1 MIYVDVFPKRHIVF
15 CDRAARSWLARGVP
29 RPQIVMVGVS
39 GSKTSDLNYE
49 ARVPKKSRQ
58 VVAGVW
64 GSKTPDLNYEARVPP
79 GHGWRVTFQ
88 DPRSQLSS
96 AVAEEEQNS
105 FDDSC

>member
-1 MIYVDVFPKRHIVF
+1 MLMCFPKIYIVF

-29 RPQIVMVGVS
+29 RPQIVMAGVS

-88 DPRSQLSS
+88 DPRSQL
-96 AVAEEEQNS
+96 
-105 FDDSC
+105 

>member
-1 MIYVDVFPKRHIVF
+1 MLMCFPKIYIVF

-29 RPQIVMVGVS
+29 RPQIVMAGVS

-64 GSKTPDLNYEARVPP
+64 GSKTPDLGAQDARFAKTEK
-79 GHGWRVTFQ
+79 GGLQ
-88 DPRSQLSS
+88 KG
-96 AVAEEEQNS
+96 
-105 FDDSC
+105 C